1 MSTLND
7 VATRLQ
13 TVRAS
18 LPEGVQLV
26 AVSKFHPAEY
36 IQAAY
41 DAGQRLFG
49 ESREQELAQK
59 VEALT

>member
-36 IQAAY
+36 IQEAY
-41 DAGQRLFG
+41 DAEQRLFG
-49 ESREQELAQK
+49 ESREKEM
-59 VEALT
+59 ALKL